1 MSIFTHLEYIAV
13 LANNATAESDSG
25 HFTDIDVLKKYT
37 DNEVDTVIFG
47 GPIRCYSK
55 FQITPRD
62 VTYGDE
68 EHTFRIACLKEELRE
83 LNDAINENDIHETID
98 ALVDLLIFAIGTSY
112 RTGNVFRSMFAYKNH
127 ASSVG
132 YLIHQRIKHNDE
144 SPLQAVHQ
152 VAESFVN
159 ELQHYDHRHYL
170 KYQNKIDQIIATVLT
185 FLLNEYD
192 REMILEYYERVT
204 QANLSK
210 ELGSLPKRGSFSI
223 DLKKPE
229 GWKAPTFE
237 GLLN

>member
-1 MSIFTHLEYIAV
+1 MSIFTHLEYLAV

-25 HFTDIDVLKKYT
+25 HFTDIEVLKKYT

-62 VTYGDE
+62 VTYSDE
-68 EHTFRIACLKEELRE
+68 EHAFRIECLKEELRE
-83 LNDAINENDIHETID
+83 LDDAIKANDIRETID

-127 ASSVG
+127 ATSVG
-132 YLIHQRIKHNDE
+132 YLMHQRVKHYVE
-144 SPLQAVHQ
+144 SPVQAIQ
-152 VAESFVN
+152 KLAESFVN

-170 KYQNKIDQIIATVLT
+170 KYQNKIDQIIASVLT